1 MTPRWNLIN
10 GKARPSAAGFFCAL
24 ALGSGL
30 LLTGC
35 ADSEEFAQPIPDLR
49 TFSTLAEFLGGYWAS
64 PIPSQGTAPTKFSPL
79 EASLQPNS
87 CGTCHVQQY
96 EDWQTTVHSGAYSPG
111 LSGQLVTQEDGNHGF
126 VRSCLVCHAP
136 LSEQQAKLPQV
147 DGRYLANP
155 DYDPALRNHGLICA
169 ACHVRGWN
177 RYGPPRR
184 DGSTDAS
191 PEGSPH
197 GGVTR
202 NGYFEDSRF
211 CAGCHQFTGS
221 LPAPNGKYL
230 ENTFAEWE
238 ASRYPAEG
246 TSCQSCHM
254 PDRRHLWRGIHDPE
268 MTASGVTIE
277 WIRPAGGQIGL
288 RVTNT
293 GTGHRFP
300 TYVTPTV
307 IVRVSQRDGSHNDIP
322 GVSQEARIVR
332 QVVSQP
338 GGWVEISDTRLAP
351 DSSMT
356 LMVPIAEGASSAL
369 GEVIVV
375 PDEFYR
381 NQFEGMLSRSM
392 TDSARVLIG
401 LAHERSVATPYHILN
416 DTIQFGGGR

>member
-1 MTPRWNLIN
+1 MTPRRSLTH
-10 GKARPSAAGFFCAL
+10 GKARPSAAGLFCAM
-24 ALGSGL
+24 ALGASAL
-30 LLTGC
+30 LSGC
-35 ADSEEFAQPIPDLR
+35 AEPEEFAATITDVR
-49 TFSTLAEFLGGYWAS
+49 TFSTLSEFLGGYWTR
-64 PIPSQGTAPTKFSPL
+64 PIPAQGATAGALTEL
-79 EASLQPNS
+79 DASLQPDS

-96 EDWQTTVHSGAYSPG
+96 ADWQTTVHSEAYSPG
-111 LSGQLVTQEDGNHGF
+111 LSGQLVTQEESNHGF
-126 VRSCLVCHAP
+126 VRSCLTCHAP
-136 LSEQQAKLPQV
+136 LSEQQAKLPQA

-155 DYDPALRNHGLICA
+155 DYDPALRDHGMVCA
-169 ACHVRGWN
+169 ACHARGGK

-184 DGSTDAS
+184 DGSTS
-191 PEGSPH
+191 PSAEGSPH

-202 NGYFEDSRF
+202 SAYFEDSRF
-211 CAGCHQFTGS
+211 CAGCHQFSGN

-277 WIRPAGGQIGL
+277 WIGPAAGQVGL

-293 GTGHRFP
+293 GTGHMFP
-300 TYVTPTV
+300 TYVTPSV
-307 IVRVSQRDGSHNDIP
+307 IVRVSLRDGDNNDIP
-322 GVSQEARIVR
+322 GASREARIVR
-332 QVVSQP
+332 QVASQP

-356 LMVPIAEGASSAL
+356 LTLPLPDGASSAL
-369 GEVIVV
+369 GEVIVL
-375 PDEFYR
+375 PDDFYR
-381 NQFEGMLSRSM
+381 NQFEGMLSRTM

-401 LAHERSVATPYHILN
+401 QAHERSVASPYHILN
-416 DTIQFGGGR
+416 DTIPLGR